1 MEWNNPRY
9 QAFCR
14 QFQNEQEPD
23 DHEAKEHEQE
33 MWQSSLQNSLAGDSD
48 VVAPPRRTSPPK
60 MEFFN
65 TLGNEGGG
73 GMTFQS
79 LNSLSMPQLQEA
91 TEFPP
96 FYSSQGAY
104 NAATLPQSLPSLPS
118 PPSHQ
123 QELQPPPQQQ
133 FDGQLAMQ
141 FNSQYSD
148 FPADSTSYYLRPVSF
163 PSAPMPQAASRTS
176 MDYFPEG
183 IPALHSAHTPM
194 PTLPTSFG
202 SLEQQQ
208 QLLLPPG
215 FEDQHGNFD
224 SNMTHDMSSSMFR
237 SSMAPTEP
245 YNSSRTM
252 RTLSIDS
259 YATQSSVGSTPP
271 DYSPV
276 VAPLGRPK
284 REGGLREP
292 FTEMATTHEP
302 KFSPDKRKLCCVEGC
317 TSQARA
323 LIGVNGTADRSA
335 VQVQDARRAF
345 RVAGCVSVTAVD
357 HDARRVAV
365 LSHGRCKLH
374 GGGRPCI
381 VEGCEKKAHLKRLC
395 RKHGGGTKC
404 CVAGCKKWSQRQGM
418 CMTHSKVVGSQP
430 SDIDGD
436 SILFDQKP
444 SPSSSPDLS
453 PPPSLEMFTE
463 ESMLDTTS
471 YGSKP
476 LQHDAETFQVAK
488 ELILLSHRPS
498 SDNVMNITMN
508 NNSPS
513 TISGFFKHDIINS
526 RCDISHLEL
535 LKEHRVRFRRV
546 RRRWNVEQRT
556 KKQQYL
562 ARFHPDRFLTDYN
575 ANWGLISRNGTRNN
589 TNWTSSNALIPNINS
604 TTLNGTGI
612 GSPDGT
618 STIMDSFLPDYDSTL
633 YSLWSAPGGS
643 SVMGYET
650 DTEAAPSQQ
659 QPVQPPLYLVSDD
672 ELKMDSSY
680 PQLPEFNQDLDS
692 YLNDT
697 IESGGPS
704 PTTPLGTSIA
714 NSGIKMDQLVTT
726 DRRLNSRESQLEMLL
741 APTTTAESLV
751 KRERATLGL
760 ENGAGRSANK
770 FRGGHNEA
778 YTLAN
783 TTGAMVEAVSSG
795 ITNSLRTIS
804 RNSTMKPTQRGIV
817 MPSLASYQ
825 SGPMSSIGIE
835 KSDGRK
841 SQMEGSSIGTVTLT
855 TIVTSP
861 PSSTSDV
868 KNGKRPRS
876 RQCEFPGCQNRARS
890 HQKCKKHGGA
900 HQCVFEGCTKNS
912 QSRGLCIAHG
922 GGSRCKKEGCVR
934 AAQSKGLCK
943 SHGGG
948 EYCAVDGCNKKAHLK
963 HLCRTHGGGVRC
975 KLEKCSKWAQR
986 KGWCMAH
993 AKEFAAP

>member
-1 MEWNNPRY
+1 
-9 QAFCR
+9 
-14 QFQNEQEPD
+14 
-23 DHEAKEHEQE
+23 
-33 MWQSSLQNSLAGDSD
+33 
-48 VVAPPRRTSPPK
+48 
-60 MEFFN
+60 
-65 TLGNEGGG
+65 
-73 GMTFQS
+73 
-79 LNSLSMPQLQEA
+79 
-91 TEFPP
+91 
-96 FYSSQGAY
+96 
-104 NAATLPQSLPSLPS
+104 
-118 PPSHQ
+118 
-123 QELQPPPQQQ
+123 
-133 FDGQLAMQ
+133 
-141 FNSQYSD
+141 
-148 FPADSTSYYLRPVSF
+148 
-163 PSAPMPQAASRTS
+163 
-176 MDYFPEG
+176 
-183 IPALHSAHTPM
+183 
-194 PTLPTSFG
+194 
-202 SLEQQQ
+202 
-208 QLLLPPG
+208 
-215 FEDQHGNFD
+215 
-224 SNMTHDMSSSMFR
+224 
-237 SSMAPTEP
+237 
-245 YNSSRTM
+245 
-252 RTLSIDS
+252 
-259 YATQSSVGSTPP
+259 
-271 DYSPV
+271 
-276 VAPLGRPK
+276 
-284 REGGLREP
+284 
-292 FTEMATTHEP
+292 
-302 KFSPDKRKLCCVEGC
+302 
-317 TSQARA
+317 
-323 LIGVNGTADRSA
+323 
-335 VQVQDARRAF
+335 
-345 RVAGCVSVTAVD
+345 
-357 HDARRVAV
+357 
-365 LSHGRCKLH
+365 
-374 GGGRPCI
+374 
-381 VEGCEKKAHLKRLC
+381 
-395 RKHGGGTKC
+395 
-404 CVAGCKKWSQRQGM
+404 
-418 CMTHSKVVGSQP
+418 
-430 SDIDGD
+430 
-436 SILFDQKP
+436 
-444 SPSSSPDLS
+444 
-453 PPPSLEMFTE
+453 
-463 ESMLDTTS
+463 MLDTTS

-513 TISGFFKHDIINS
+513 TISDFFKHDIINS

-562 ARFHPDRFLTDYN
+562 ARFHVQGIPLMHILRHLVTDSSVPSTPKHKNEERKHLKRQGLGNTTAQNQQKDTTALEIAANEALFGQTGSGADDPWVMGLSSTSGTPWGASDPAASNWFSVTGDFTRGGGNHNPRSGKCRGNIVQMPQATGASHHLPNRMKNSLTNGNNAISTPYFHHFLDRNSNNNATNSLLLNPEIMSSSTYTTTKRPRATTTNNSSFLSPFVVYPPPPFEPDRFLPDYN

-604 TTLNGTGI
+604 TTSNGTGI
-612 GSPDGT
+612 GSPNGT

-760 ENGAGRSANK
+760 ESWTGRSTNR
-770 FRGGHNEA
+770 FRGGHNKA

-783 TTGAMVEAVSSG
+783 TTDTMVEAVSSG

-804 RNSTMKPTQRGIV
+804 RNSTMETKQRVTV

-825 SGPMSSIGIE
+825 SGPMSNS
-835 KSDGRK
+835 SK

-861 PSSTSDV
+861 SSSTSDV

>member
-1 MEWNNPRY
+1 
-9 QAFCR
+9 
-14 QFQNEQEPD
+14 
-23 DHEAKEHEQE
+23 
-33 MWQSSLQNSLAGDSD
+33 
-48 VVAPPRRTSPPK
+48 
-60 MEFFN
+60 
-65 TLGNEGGG
+65 
-73 GMTFQS
+73 
-79 LNSLSMPQLQEA
+79 
-91 TEFPP
+91 
-96 FYSSQGAY
+96 
-104 NAATLPQSLPSLPS
+104 
-118 PPSHQ
+118 
-123 QELQPPPQQQ
+123 
-133 FDGQLAMQ
+133 
-141 FNSQYSD
+141 
-148 FPADSTSYYLRPVSF
+148 
-163 PSAPMPQAASRTS
+163 
-176 MDYFPEG
+176 
-183 IPALHSAHTPM
+183 
-194 PTLPTSFG
+194 
-202 SLEQQQ
+202 
-208 QLLLPPG
+208 
-215 FEDQHGNFD
+215 
-224 SNMTHDMSSSMFR
+224 
-237 SSMAPTEP
+237 
-245 YNSSRTM
+245 
-252 RTLSIDS
+252 
-259 YATQSSVGSTPP
+259 
-271 DYSPV
+271 
-276 VAPLGRPK
+276 
-284 REGGLREP
+284 
-292 FTEMATTHEP
+292 
-302 KFSPDKRKLCCVEGC
+302 
-317 TSQARA
+317 
-323 LIGVNGTADRSA
+323 
-335 VQVQDARRAF
+335 
-345 RVAGCVSVTAVD
+345 
-357 HDARRVAV
+357 
-365 LSHGRCKLH
+365 
-374 GGGRPCI
+374 
-381 VEGCEKKAHLKRLC
+381 
-395 RKHGGGTKC
+395 
-404 CVAGCKKWSQRQGM
+404 
-418 CMTHSKVVGSQP
+418 
-430 SDIDGD
+430 
-436 SILFDQKP
+436 
-444 SPSSSPDLS
+444 
-453 PPPSLEMFTE
+453 
-463 ESMLDTTS
+463 MLDTTS

-513 TISGFFKHDIINS
+513 TISDFFKHDIINS

-562 ARFHPDRFLTDYN
+562 ARFHPDRFLPDYN

-604 TTLNGTGI
+604 TTSNGTGI
-612 GSPDGT
+612 GSPNGT

-760 ENGAGRSANK
+760 ESWTGRSTNR
-770 FRGGHNEA
+770 FRGGHNKA

-783 TTGAMVEAVSSG
+783 TTDTMVEAVSSG

-804 RNSTMKPTQRGIV
+804 RNSTMENKTTSDSDAVFGLV
-817 MPSLASYQ
+817 SEWTDVKL
-825 SGPMSSIGIE
+825 IE
-835 KSDGRK
+835 N
-841 SQMEGSSIGTVTLT
+841 
-855 TIVTSP
+855 
-861 PSSTSDV
+861 TSDV